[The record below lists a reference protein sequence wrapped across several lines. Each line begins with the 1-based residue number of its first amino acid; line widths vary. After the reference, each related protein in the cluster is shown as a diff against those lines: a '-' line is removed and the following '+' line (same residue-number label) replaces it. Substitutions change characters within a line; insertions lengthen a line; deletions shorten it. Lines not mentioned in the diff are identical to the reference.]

1 MQFIFTAHGVWKRAA
16 AVRARCQQTT
26 SFTLWTFGFFIW
38 TDDIRKLCGP
48 TQGWCLSWHQDRPA
62 LLLANLMCNVTSVV
76 FRTAMVVIATA
87 NSFWERTTV
96 PISSVQLATRTIIG
110 TLWHFIRANN
120 ILVLQP
126 SGWPVLNNLNG
137 FAIFDAS
144 STWNI
149 TSISFR
155 TAMQSITATNCIW
168 KRTATPFV
176 WRKSAT
182 SHTLRT
188 LMATTTN
195 NIFHHVL
202 FDTVGPPTSP
212 WQYFLGNYL
221 ENLLQKSTW
230 ALGYCFR
237 GYHGYSC
244 NTFGFTW
251 TGQATCR
258 ALVPAWAA
266 VLGIRTGN
274 SFW

>member
-1 MQFIFTAHGVWKRAA
+1 M
-16 AVRARCQQTT
+16 
-26 SFTLWTFGFFIW
+26 L
-38 TDDIRKLCGP
+38 
-48 TQGWCLSWHQDRPA
+48 
-62 LLLANLMCNVTSVV
+62 
-76 FRTAMVVIATA
+76 VIATA

-96 PISSVQLATRTIIG
+96 PISGLQLATRTIIG

-126 SGWPVLNNLNG
+126 SGRPVLKNLNG

-144 STWNI
+144 PIWNI
-149 TSISFR
+149 TSVSFR

-168 KRTATPFV
+168 KKTATPFA

-182 SHTLRT
+182 SRTLRT
-188 LMATTTN
+188 LMATRTN
-195 NIFHHVL
+195 NIFHHFL
-202 FDTVGPPTSP
+202 PDKVGPPTSP
-212 WQYFLGNYL
+212 WHFEQYFLGNYL

-244 NTFGFTW
+244 NTFGFTC
-251 TGQATCR
+251 TGLATCR
-258 ALVPAWAA
+258 TLVPAWTA
-266 VLGIRTGN
+266 VLRIRTGN